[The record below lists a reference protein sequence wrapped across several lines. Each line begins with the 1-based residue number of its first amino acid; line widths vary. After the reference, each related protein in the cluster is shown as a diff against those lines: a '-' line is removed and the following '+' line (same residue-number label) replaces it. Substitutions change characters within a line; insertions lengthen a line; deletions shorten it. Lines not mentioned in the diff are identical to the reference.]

1 MLEFA
6 FMRKALVAGL
16 MLAIMIPMIGIVMVN
31 RKTSMIGDAL
41 SHTALSG
48 VGLGLI
54 LGFDPLIGSAIVCVI
69 AAFLIELI
77 RKKFPQYGDMAT
89 AVIMSTGLGIAAIL
103 SDFAPGGNSFESYL
117 FGSIS
122 SVTNM
127 DVINISVIF
136 VLILAV
142 SISQYAGLLAIS
154 IDKNI
159 ARLAGVKVNRI
170 NAIFTFLSAITIALA
185 VKIVGALMVTSL
197 IVLPVATALIIAKS
211 YKKTYII
218 TIILGVLYMMLGI
231 VQSYQFDIKPG
242 GAIVVN
248 AVIGMIVFV
257 AYSKIK
263 QPNRKNFSNSRNNA
277 KIK

>member
-16 MLAIMIPMIGIVMVN
+16 MLSIMIPMIGIIMVN

-136 VLILAV
+136 ILILVV
-142 SISQYAGLLAIS
+142 SISQYSGLLAI
-154 IDKNI
+154 
-159 ARLAGVKVNRI
+159 
-170 NAIFTFLSAITIALA
+170 LST
-185 VKIVGALMVTSL
+185 KTSL
-197 IVLPVATALIIAKS
+197 VL
-211 YKKTYII
+211 
-218 TIILGVLYMMLGI
+218 
-231 VQSYQFDIKPG
+231 QE
-242 GAIVVN
+242 
-248 AVIGMIVFV
+248 
-257 AYSKIK
+257 SK
-263 QPNRKNFSNSRNNA
+263 
-277 KIK
+277 

>member
-16 MLAIMIPMIGIVMVN
+16 MLSIMIPMIGIIMVN

-54 LGFDPLIGSAIVCVI
+54 LGFDPLVGSAIVCVV

-122 SVTNM
+122 SVTNR

-136 VLILAV
+136 ILILVV
-142 SISQYAGLLAIS
+142 SISQYSGLLAIS

-159 ARLAGVKVNRI
+159 ARLAGVKVN
-170 NAIFTFLSAITIALA
+170 
-185 VKIVGALMVTSL
+185 
-197 IVLPVATALIIAKS
+197 
-211 YKKTYII
+211 
-218 TIILGVLYMMLGI
+218 
-231 VQSYQFDIKPG
+231 
-242 GAIVVN
+242 
-248 AVIGMIVFV
+248 
-257 AYSKIK
+257 
-263 QPNRKNFSNSRNNA
+263 
-277 KIK
+277 

>member
-6 FMRKALVAGL
+6 FMRKALLAGL
-16 MLAIMIPMIGIVMVN
+16 LLSIMIPMIGVVMVN

-41 SHTALSG
+41 SHTALAG
-48 VGLGLI
+48 VGMGLI
-54 LGFDPLIGSAIVCVI
+54 LGFDPLIGSAIICVI

-77 RKKFPQYGDMAT
+77 RKRFPQYGDMAT

-127 DVINISVIF
+127 DVINISLVF
-136 VLILAV
+136 VAILCA
-142 SISQYAGLLAIS
+142 SIAGYSGLLAIS
-154 IDKNI
+154 IDPNL
-159 ARLAGVKVNRI
+159 ARLSGVKVKAM
-170 NAIFTFLSAITIALA
+170 NAVFTFLSAITIALA

-197 IVLPVATALIIAKS
+197 IVLPVATSLIVARS
-211 YKKTYII
+211 YKSAYLL
-218 TIILGVLYMMLGI
+218 TIGLGI
-231 VQSYQFDIKPG
+231 VYMMVGIILSFYLDIKPG

-248 AVIGMIVFV
+248 AVLGMLVFV
-257 AYSKIK
+257 LY
-263 QPNRKNFSNSRNNA
+263 RKVRKA
-277 KIK
+277 